1 MRTEAI
7 VRIVPMIRASPELR
21 ESQPMADTNHL
32 RVISPLEDAG
42 DHRSIVV
49 AVLTFRRPDLLADF
63 LESYSRISLP
73 PDCHVRLL
81 VVDNDARASG
91 LPTFTAWR
99 DRLPHARYVVEPRV
113 GIPVARNRALDEALT
128 DGADALCF
136 IDDDETPE
144 KDWLVRLVDAWRQS
158 GATLIGGP
166 VEVAEP
172 PAAATPM
179 QRLMNASLVA
189 RAHRK
194 FRGVARAAARGGRFT
209 IVTNNWLC
217 DLRWLAATGLRFDE
231 SLLMTGGSDTAFYK
245 AATAL
250 GCRKAWA
257 ADAVVRETIP
267 PDRLTVRYQLW
278 RAMSQSIT
286 HHRMKAEPRTTIRCA
301 TTLGIAAVRAVLG
314 LVLLA
319 LPVYGVGSFAIGI
332 RSLGWAAGRIQAL
345 RGHTST
351 LYVPATSPAP
361 GIFEAEGRHTARQAA

>member
-1 MRTEAI
+1 
-7 VRIVPMIRASPELR
+7 
-21 ESQPMADTNHL
+21 MADTNHL

-172 PAAATPM
+172 PAAAMRCPIMLFVLDT
-179 QRLMNASLVA
+179 
-189 RAHRK
+189 
-194 FRGVARAAARGGRFT
+194 GV
-209 IVTNNWLC
+209 L
-217 DLRWLAATGLRFDE
+217 
-231 SLLMTGGSDTAFYK
+231 
-245 AATAL
+245 
-250 GCRKAWA
+250 
-257 ADAVVRETIP
+257 
-267 PDRLTVRYQLW
+267 
-278 RAMSQSIT
+278 
-286 HHRMKAEPRTTIRCA
+286 
-301 TTLGIAAVRAVLG
+301 
-314 LVLLA
+314 
-319 LPVYGVGSFAIGI
+319 
-332 RSLGWAAGRIQAL
+332 
-345 RGHTST
+345 
-351 LYVPATSPAP
+351 
-361 GIFEAEGRHTARQAA
+361 